1 MIQFTTDNSATMTV
15 HRLDDGQVEKAVFEA
30 SIRPGV
36 DLVVTEHVIRDEQME
51 QNGYVH
57 ATIQRDGA
65 DAEKD
70 SYHSVAKA
78 LAWGY
83 ANA

>member
-1 MIQFTTDNSATMTV
+1 MIQFTAEDSVTMSV
-15 HRLDDGQVEKAVFEA
+15 HRLADGQVEKAVFEA
-30 SIRPGV
+30 TPKAGV
-36 DLVVTEHVIRDEQME
+36 RVVVTEYVIRDEQME

-57 ATIQRDGA
+57 VTIQRDGA